1 MVLPEFSLTGGVR
14 LFCMA
19 RGWGR
24 SEEDLEADKE
34 QAREIREPSGSRRP
48 EADTR
53 RIRERRSLELARI
66 REQLPKVTNPDRR
79 RALETA
85 RAELEKRLEQV

>member
-1 MVLPEFSLTGGVR
+1 
-14 LFCMA
+14 MA

-24 SEEDLEADKE
+24 SEEDLQADKE
-34 QAREIREPSGSRRP
+34 QAREIREPRGIRRP

-53 RIRERRSLELARI
+53 RIRERRSLELALARI
-66 REQLPKVTNPDRR
+66 REQLPKVTNPERR

-85 RAELEKRLEQV
+85 RAELEERLEQV